1 MGAFGG
7 LGGSG
12 GGSFGGWGV
21 RGAPGQGV
29 WGQQSERTDR
39 RTLTLLW
46 LGAGR
51 CSVPV
56 RCRPGGFVLNGPR
69 LTAPQDPHAGRRKQP
84 ARRAARTGVVSPPLA
99 AEEPLLGGDAAREEG
114 DEGKRGPG

>member
-1 MGAFGG
+1 M
-7 LGGSG
+7 
-12 GGSFGGWGV
+12 
-21 RGAPGQGV
+21 
-29 WGQQSERTDR
+29 
-39 RTLTLLW
+39 LLW

-51 CSVPV
+51 CFVPV

-69 LTAPQDPHAGRRKQP
+69 LEAPQDPHVVPRAGRRKQA

-99 AEEPLLGGDAAREEG
+99 AEDPLLGGDAAREEG